1 MKPKPRSP
9 QIQTVCELL
18 GLAVI
23 GFVLWLVAI
32 GWLPV
37 SSASAAPDRPRH
49 DDPQKRLA
57 RMHNQL
63 NLTDDQTDRIRP
75 MLEDL
80 AARRQALF
88 ENDQD
93 LDRRPKRM
101 KMQRLRKETDA
112 GPAAVLT

>member
-23 GFVLWLVAI
+23 GFVLWLAAI

-49 DDPQKRLA
+49 DNPQNRLA
-57 RMHNQL
+57 RMQTPL
-63 NLTDDQTDRIRP
+63 NLTDDQGRSDP
-75 MLEDL
+75 
-80 AARRQALF
+80 
-88 ENDQD
+88 
-93 LDRRPKRM
+93 
-101 KMQRLRKETDA
+101 TDA
-112 GPAAVLT
+112 RKPGGPAPGPVRK